1 MLDDLKAK
9 YGAQQSSPAFSRL
22 YGGDPEYGHM
32 FAVLHERLNQH
43 FADINGRARSTHHYW
58 ADNSRDLIAL
68 IDDLDEELREL
79 GRAGITVV
87 LNEEYRRALE
97 RCKPWLSPGGG
108 SPVPENFEQ
117 IPLIRHQP
125 VFSRPAITVRLQK
138 HRQPIPRTLRGEG
151 SYALVF
157 SYVDPDYGIKFAL
170 KRAKRGISE
179 RDLARFKQEFA
190 VMKRLHFPYVVEV
203 YRYADAENEYC
214 MEYCDATLREFIA
227 KRNSQL
233 SFASRKRIALQF
245 LYGMN
250 FIHSRKLLHRDVSL
264 QNVLLKVFDDGAVLV
279 KLSDFG
285 LVKEADSSFTRT
297 NTELRGTI
305 RDPQLSS
312 LKDYSTVHEIYSIG
326 WVLSYIFTG
335 RESLRAG
342 SDGVGRII
350 QRCTAHDTTQRYQTA
365 LEVIADVEKLESNPL
380 GAPA

>member
-1 MLDDLKAK
+1 MADDLKTK
-9 YGAQQSSPAFSRL
+9 YGAEQSAPAFSRL
-22 YGGDPEYGHM
+22 YGGDPEFGHM

-58 ADNSRDLIAL
+58 ADNSRDLISL
-68 IDDLDEELREL
+68 IDDLDEELGEL

-87 LNEEYRRALE
+87 LDGEYRQALE

-108 SPVPENFEQ
+108 SPVPEDFEQ

-125 VFSRPAITVRLQK
+125 VFSRPATTVRLQK
-138 HRQPIPRTLRGEG
+138 HRPPVPRTLRGEG

-170 KRAKRGISE
+170 KRAKPGISE

-190 VMKRLHFPYVVEV
+190 VMKQLHFPYVVQV
-203 YRYADAENEYC
+203 YRYDDAENEYC
-214 MEYCDATLREFIA
+214 MEYCDATLRDFIA
-227 KRNSQL
+227 RRNSML
-233 SFASRKRIALQF
+233 SFTSRKRIALQF

-264 QNVLLKVFDDGAVLV
+264 QNVLLKVFEDGAVLV

-297 NTELRGTI
+297 HTELRGTI
-305 RDPQLSS
+305 RDPQLTS
-312 LKDYSTVHEIYSIG
+312 LKDYSTVNEIYSIG

-335 RESLRAG
+335 RESLSAG
-342 SDGVGRII
+342 SDGVGRIV
-350 QRCTAHDTTQRYQTA
+350 QRCTAHDTSQRYQTA
-365 LEVIADVEKLESNPL
+365 LEVIADVEKLESNPS
-380 GAPA
+380 GVPA